1 MIFVEYQFFSK
12 GTPMHVDPLSTDA
25 FNALLRGHKWW
36 VYLPSDVYEFD
47 EELTCD
53 EICSDYDKYKDV
65 NNTNIRKSL
74 IGNQKNAMW
83 FSHILPQIRL
93 RHIYL

>member
-1 MIFVEYQFFSK
+1 
-12 GTPMHVDPLSTDA
+12 MHVDPLSTDA
-25 FNALLRGHKWW
+25 FNALFRGHKWW

-47 EELTCD
+47 EELACD
-53 EICSDYDKYKDV
+53 ETCSDYDKYEDV
-65 NNTNIRKSL
+65 NNANVRKSL

-93 RHIYL
+93 RYI